1 MRHFLIALAFV
12 SLTAAAQTITIRGL
26 VVPQQTQDLAP
37 EAVRDLSRRLAAY
50 AVAYTPGETRIYY
63 YDANSERSERP
74 ASGGY
79 YRKTLGT
86 TAAGLRVV
94 QDYYQD
100 SHLPQTSPL
109 VLRADAAED
118 DFGEDAIDSPFAR
131 YDYTRDGAAIRITES
146 ADGINGRTAYYDRG
160 QLVIESP
167 LPEEAD
173 LEEDGF
179 PAFHD
184 YAYSHGRLY
193 YPDGKLLLLIP
204 LKRGGVRPIS
214 MLYRADG
221 SLLLTQSD
229 GTNGMS
235 IRLWNRAGKRIP
247 EDSADWHQAAEEV
260 EQLRE
265 YIDGLYQ
272 RLRQHQEPTWRVR
285 FTTP

>member
-1 MRHFLIALAFV
+1 MRHFLIALTFACLAV
-12 SLTAAAQTITIRGL
+12 QAQTVSIHGHLI
-26 VVPQQTQDLAP
+26 PQRSEDSAP
-37 EAVRDLSRRLAAY
+37 AALRELHSRLAAY

-63 YDANSERSERP
+63 YNANSERSERP

-109 VLRADAAED
+109 VLRADATED
-118 DFGEDAIDSPFAR
+118 DFSEDVIDNTFAR

-146 ADGINGRTAYYDRG
+146 ADGIDGRTAYYDRG

-214 MLYRADG
+214 MLYRKDG